1 MPAATS
7 PTQFLDIP
15 SNVTGTALVLAIND
29 RLRAITQALNTPG
42 AMPAIAANLNM
53 NGYRAVVLGN
63 PVNAQ
68 DAVNLQTAKQ
78 LISAAG
84 STSTSTSTTSTTVTK
99 TVTESGGTLI
109 LTVPG
114 LLAIES
120 QAAPLVLLS
129 SAQSWTSVV
138 LIVKQ
143 APLGAALTIAV
154 NAGSKQLGTATIA
167 AGATSS
173 SATVSWSLPAS
184 TVLSVDVTGV
194 GLTYPGSD
202 LTIELS

>member
-29 RLRAITQALNTPG
+29 RLRAITQALNT
-42 AMPAIAANLNM
+42 ASALPAIAANLNM
-53 NGYRAVVLGN
+53 NGYRVVVLGN

-78 LISAAG
+78 LISAANTANTS
-84 STSTSTSTTSTTVTK
+84 STSSTVTK
-99 TVTESGGTLI
+99 TVVESGGTLI

-114 LLAIES
+114 VLAIES
-120 QAAPLVLLS
+120 QAAPLVLLA
-129 SAQSWTSVV
+129 SAQSWTSCV

-143 APLGAALTIAV
+143 APVGAALTIAV
-154 NAGSKQLGTATIA
+154 NAGAKQLGTATVA
-167 AGATSS
+167 AAKTSS
-173 SATVSWSLPAS
+173 TAKVSWNLPAN
-184 TVLSVDVTGV
+184 TVLSIDVTAV
-194 GLTYPGSD
+194 GLTFPGSD

>member
-29 RLRAITQALNTPG
+29 RLRAITQALNTASALPV
-42 AMPAIAANLNM
+42 IAANLNM
-53 NGYRAVVLGN
+53 NGYRVVVLGN

-78 LISAAG
+78 LISAANTAN
-84 STSTSTSTTSTTVTK
+84 TSSTTSTVTK
-99 TVTESGGTLI
+99 TVVESGGTLI

-114 LLAIES
+114 TLAIES
-120 QAAPLVLLS
+120 QAAPLVLLA
-129 SAQSWTSVV
+129 SAQSWTSCV

-143 APLGAALTIAV
+143 APLGAALTVAV
-154 NAGSKQLGTATIA
+154 NAGAKQLGTATIA
-167 AGATSS
+167 AGKTSS
-173 SATVSWSLPAS
+173 TAKVSWNLPAA
-184 TVLSVDVTGV
+184 TVLSIDVTGV